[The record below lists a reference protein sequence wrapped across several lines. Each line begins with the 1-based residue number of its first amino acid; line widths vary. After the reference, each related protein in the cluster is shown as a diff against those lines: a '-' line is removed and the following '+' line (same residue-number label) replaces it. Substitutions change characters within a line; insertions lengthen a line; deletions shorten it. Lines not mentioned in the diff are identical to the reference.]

1 VKKEKF
7 LILRVREDKKLKITN
22 FIFLIKQQ
30 RYQIL
35 CLRYYEKKQK
45 ISNSNFL
52 ALTPHEDGF
61 LKNLIKK
68 EVCAYA

>member
-7 LILRVREDKKLKITN
+7 LILKVREG
-22 FIFLIKQQ
+22 
-30 RYQIL
+30 
-35 CLRYYEKKQK
+35 KKQK
-45 ISNSNFL
+45 EKTKSL
-52 ALTPHEDGF
+52 LTLTPHEDGF